1 MATGMAVQ
9 SQWPLTGRDE
19 QLGQITAVLRSH
31 FVSIVVLTGESGVGK
46 SRLAAES
53 AATLSVDGW
62 VFVRVAASAML
73 TATPLGALIPAISP
87 GRDAIDVVVR
97 DSLAIFDLVRESI
110 NRLARGNRV
119 VMIVDDFSLLD
130 PLSMSVI
137 IQLVAADAVRLIA
150 TVPSG
155 ESLPDAFVSMWTDD
169 SALVLEVLPLSIA
182 HIETLLGSV
191 LGARVAHRTAV
202 AFHER
207 SGGNPLFLR
216 ELVIGAVQ
224 DDQLQEHDGV
234 WQLLG
239 KPLGTPALHE
249 LIRIR
254 LQHLDAAQTALIERL
269 AVCHPLAIEDL
280 PVDARA
286 SLASIERAG
295 LAIVEERRG
304 RTWLSLSHPQYAE
317 AVRGSMSRIATV
329 DLLVDEAAFVSQRT
343 MTPED

>member
-155 ESLPDAFVSMWTDD
+155 
-169 SALVLEVLPLSIA
+169 
-182 HIETLLGSV
+182 
-191 LGARVAHRTAV
+191 
-202 AFHER
+202 
-207 SGGNPLFLR
+207 
-216 ELVIGAVQ
+216 
-224 DDQLQEHDGV
+224 
-234 WQLLG
+234 
-239 KPLGTPALHE
+239 
-249 LIRIR
+249 
-254 LQHLDAAQTALIERL
+254 
-269 AVCHPLAIEDL
+269 
-280 PVDARA
+280 
-286 SLASIERAG
+286 
-295 LAIVEERRG
+295 
-304 RTWLSLSHPQYAE
+304 
-317 AVRGSMSRIATV
+317 
-329 DLLVDEAAFVSQRT
+329 
-343 MTPED
+343 